1 MQIAQPG
8 MNIDQD
14 KQMLM
19 VEDNVGNTFRPNE
32 GQIVGNQNG
41 YNVVQNSGNGNVVAA
56 WAEGDLDEIEK
67 VNANCILMANLQQ
80 ASTSGTQTDNA
91 PVYDS
96 DGSAELFEPISEPH
110 QVQQND
116 INVIS
121 AVSSVE
127 QSRRTVEQNPS
138 TIEETQA
145 AKFIQ
150 DFKSL
155 AKEADKS
162 LVKHKALEYEIKRLL
177 KAVVSQIERLQ
188 AQLEDLKGKSKDT
201 LCVSYTLDP
210 LSQKLED
217 KNVALEFQVLNYAK
231 ENEHLKTTY
240 KNLFDSIKVTRD
252 QTKLITHSLH
262 EKLHDTIYE
271 NATLRAQLFDKVS
284 KQKNTT
290 KGERVDTKF
299 SKQSILGKPPSS
311 SGPKLYSVNP
321 LPKSK
326 VIPKV
331 GESNAL
337 SKPVTSNSAP
347 SSQEST
353 VVINERVI
361 ALGIF
366 RINPFKASRVDNF
379 VPNKHV
385 KASIRTTPITV
396 SQPYV
401 ITKKD
406 VNSNTNGFSPKDIK
420 ALLGP
425 EDHGIGTILRMVAF
439 CFVVAFCLLRFAS
452 GYVLLR
458 CCILPLAICFRLC
471 FDVAFCLIEDPY
483 CVLPRGNLSISFLDC
498 VLTKDTAFCPLKTL
512 VLTKDTV

>member
-1 MQIAQPG
+1 

-14 KQMLM
+14 RQMLM
-19 VEDNVGNTFRPNE
+19 VEDNVGNTFRPNA

-116 INVIS
+116 IDVIS

-217 KNVALEFQVLNYAK
+217 KN
-231 ENEHLKTTY
+231 
-240 KNLFDSIKVTRD
+240 
-252 QTKLITHSLH
+252 
-262 EKLHDTIYE
+262 
-271 NATLRAQLFDKVS
+271 
-284 KQKNTT
+284 
-290 KGERVDTKF
+290 
-299 SKQSILGKPPSS
+299 
-311 SGPKLYSVNP
+311 
-321 LPKSK
+321 
-326 VIPKV
+326 
-331 GESNAL
+331 
-337 SKPVTSNSAP
+337 
-347 SSQEST
+347 
-353 VVINERVI
+353 
-361 ALGIF
+361 
-366 RINPFKASRVDNF
+366 
-379 VPNKHV
+379 
-385 KASIRTTPITV
+385 
-396 SQPYV
+396 
-401 ITKKD
+401 
-406 VNSNTNGFSPKDIK
+406 
-420 ALLGP
+420 
-425 EDHGIGTILRMVAF
+425 
-439 CFVVAFCLLRFAS
+439 
-452 GYVLLR
+452 
-458 CCILPLAICFRLC
+458 
-471 FDVAFCLIEDPY
+471 
-483 CVLPRGNLSISFLDC
+483 
-498 VLTKDTAFCPLKTL
+498 
-512 VLTKDTV
+512 